1 MLRRAA
7 VLAVVLATCAFA
19 TEAQTPPSLIVQRAG
34 PDGELTT
41 LDQANEIRV
50 VFSEPM
56 VTLGRIP
63 QPVTAPFVRIEPAIR
78 GTFRWSGTTIL
89 IFTPDPRQPLP
100 YATTYQVT
108 VDTSARAVSGRQLT
122 APYRFRFTTPVV
134 RLLAADHQRLDNRA
148 DRPLVLLLRFN
159 QPVQPTAVL
168 PHISARLQ
176 PHDWNP
182 PALTPAAE

>member
-34 PDGELTT
+34 PDGELAT

-100 YATTYQVT
+100 FATTYQVT
-108 VDTSARAVSGRQLT
+108 VDTSARAVSGRQLDGSVQLPLHD
-122 APYRFRFTTPVV
+122 ARRPVARRRSPTPG
-134 RLLAADHQRLDNRA
+134 
-148 DRPLVLLLRFN
+148 RPRRSTGWCFCCVSISRCSRRPCSL
-159 QPVQPTAVL
+159 T
-168 PHISARLQ
+168 SARVCSRTTGIS
-176 PHDWNP
+176 P
-182 PALTPAAE
+182 P